1 MLSATAVAQ
10 ARPKRCQYKL
20 WDERGLYLLVMPN
33 GGRYWRF
40 NYRLAGKRKTVSL
53 GVYPDVGLA
62 VARDNVLCWEAVA
75 GTGQQISLR
84 RV

>member
-33 GGRYWRF
+33 GP
-40 NYRLAGKRKTVSL
+40 LMAVQLPL
-53 GVYPDVGLA
+53 GGQARNGLA
-62 VARDNVLCWEAVA
+62 RCL
-75 GTGQQISLR
+75 S
-84 RV
+84 

>member
-40 NYRLAGKRKTVSL
+40 NL
-53 GVYPDVGLA
+53 
-62 VARDNVLCWEAVA
+62 
-75 GTGQQISLR
+75 
-84 RV
+84 